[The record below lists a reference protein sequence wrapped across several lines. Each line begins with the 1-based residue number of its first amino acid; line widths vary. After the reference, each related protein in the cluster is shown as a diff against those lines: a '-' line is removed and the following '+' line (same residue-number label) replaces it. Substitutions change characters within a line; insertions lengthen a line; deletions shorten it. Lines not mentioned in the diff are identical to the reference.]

1 MEAAKERRSSSLLPP
16 LSYETFD
23 TFFEAKKTTKQHA
36 HTNNIYSYAQHI
48 QTCTYDKYLQ
58 KTHIQLNTHIKIY
71 VQRCR
76 YAKCRY
82 LR

>member
-1 MEAAKERRSSSLLPP
+1 MEAAKERRSFGLLPP

-23 TFFEAKKTTKQHA
+23 TFFEAKKQQNTHTT
-36 HTNNIYSYAQHI
+36 NIYSYSTYKHI
-48 QTCTYDKYLQ
+48 RTTNIYK
-58 KTHIQLNTHIKIY
+58 KTHIQLNTRFKIY
-71 VQRCR
+71 VQGCR